1 MADVPKKRGALAAML
16 SFGGK
21 SSDPPEEADG
31 SRYSRD
37 EEPPD
42 TATDEEPDTVT
53 ASWAAYASA
62 AGIPKEKS
70 AGACEALKRF
80 VQAVSAAG
88 DDDTTEE

>member
-1 MADVPKKRGALAAML
+1 ML

-31 SRYSRD
+31 SRYSKN
-37 EEPPD
+37 EEPTD
-42 TATDEEPDTVT
+42 SATDEEPDTVT

-80 VQAVSAAG
+80 VQAVHSEP
-88 DDDTTEE
+88 DEDDTTEE